1 MIYCFDLDNTLC
13 KTNSNKYEDSI
24 PMPERIK
31 KVNDLYDKGHTIII
45 ETARGSVSGKSWF
58 YFTLN
63 QLKTWGLKFHNI
75 RTNVKFYADFY
86 IDDKAVNDKEFFNG
100 IN

>member
-63 QLKTWGLKFHNI
+63 QLKTWGLKFHHI